1 MFGKYIAI
9 ACLAATG
16 FAATPPCPRIH
27 KVAPGDTL
35 AGLAGFYLGDQDYA
49 SAILVATNSRTSE
62 KGLSFI
68 RTPFSLSGVA
78 GVCIPDAQEAQR
90 SHARYATYQKAVSG
104 MAVTQPWQVAA
115 GWLVVFQPGEA
126 IHVASWTR
134 AGKYKM
140 GTNTLQSD
148 MWVTVAPHL
157 QDFCKKFFSDHNA
170 DEDELT
176 LRLEQRLGLPPA
188 AGYTTIAVVNLIP
201 TAANIF
207 RPCSDPSTSADN
219 CTWGGPT
226 AGVSATYKA
235 WFNNQYFGAYGA
247 PTPNLYPWTSL
258 GYTFDWSQKSDGE
271 FERIGESEFVI
282 PAGTEVNVVGLP
294 ATAQY
299 CSATAPIS
307 RAPR

>member
-35 AGLAGFYLGDQDYA
+35 ASLAGFYFGDQDYA

-68 RTPFSLSGVA
+68 PTPFSLSGVS

-104 MAVTQPWQVAA
+104 MAVTQPWQVSDDALVTFPA
-115 GWLVVFQPGEA
+115 GQPITA
-126 IHVASWTR
+126 ASWTR
-134 AGKYKM
+134 AGKYKIGM
-140 GTNTLQSD
+140 NTLQSD

-157 QDFCKKFFSDHNA
+157 QDFCKKFLADHNGN
-170 DEDELT
+170 EDELT

-188 AGYTTIAVVNLIP
+188 AGYTTLAVVTLTPSP
-201 TAANIF
+201 TNIF
-207 RPCSDPSTSADN
+207 RPCSDPSTSTAT
-219 CTWGGPT
+219 CTWGGP
-226 AGVSATYKA
+226 ASGASATYKA

-258 GYTFDWSQKSDGE
+258 GYTFDWAQNSTGE
-271 FERIGESEFVI
+271 FVRIGESEFVI
-282 PAGTEVNVVGLP
+282 PAGTGVNVTGLP
-294 ATAQY
+294 TTAQY
-299 CSATAPIS
+299 CSAA
-307 RAPR
+307 R